1 MWQRIQF
8 MLSAVLIVAVV
19 FLAFQLFSGQRAN
32 QAAIDKIASSLN
44 RAIPPAVQSQAA
56 NDNPPKAAA
65 PSEPVDPNKSYAIE
79 LKPDSVREFATLAV
93 DFGKLKLRGE
103 AITVVPISTAA
114 GVTGAVLLGSGQYS
128 YIPAVGK
135 EFAGHFRAAMLRF
148 NPKDADAVI
157 KLADGK
163 GLVDKGAL
171 ESACAVIGTAFRRC
185 YHAGQEALI
194 PAEKAIAADVFSQEL
209 GEVLMSGDNSTQ
221 VVFDFTSRRQL
232 FPEK

>member
-1 MWQRIQF
+1 MR
-8 MLSAVLIVAVV
+8 
-19 FLAFQLFSGQRAN
+19 R
-32 QAAIDKIASSLN
+32 
-44 RAIPPAVQSQAA
+44 
-56 NDNPPKAAA
+56 
-65 PSEPVDPNKSYAIE
+65 
-79 LKPDSVREFATLAV
+79 FATLAV

-103 AITVVPISTAA
+103 AITVVPISTTA

-171 ESACAVIGTAFRRC
+171 EFAHTVIGTAFRRC
-185 YHAGQEALI
+185 YHAGQEASFPPRRRLR
-194 PAEKAIAADVFSQEL
+194 P
-209 GEVLMSGDNSTQ
+209 MSFRRSWARSLCRATTRRRSYS
-221 VVFDFTSRRQL
+221 TSRVADSSSPRNRRFRSDRRRKWASCESVARPGAFWEAQSS
-232 FPEK
+232 KSQRSA